1 MSARRVTCV
10 ASIRLGRLEK
20 AEQFWRVAQDVNI
33 LAEGPGEV
41 GDAVTTLLVHCG
53 IAAADVICCAR
64 LGVHA
69 RGEQHSEAVTLL
81 EAADAGSARHL
92 DSLLRIKTKAGY
104 SHQPVSAND
113 LKKAVRAAEALLV
126 AARQV

>member
-1 MSARRVTCV
+1 MSARQVTCT
-10 ASIRLGRLEK
+10 ASIRAGRLEK
-20 AEQFWRVAQDVNI
+20 AEQFWRVAQDANT

-69 RGEQHSEAVTLL
+69 RGEQHSEAVTTSQH
-81 EAADAGSARHL
+81 ADL
-92 DSLLRIKTKAGY
+92 
-104 SHQPVSAND
+104 
-113 LKKAVRAAEALLV
+113 
-126 AARQV
+126 